1 MHGFLTIAEIT
12 IFVRFPAQILIC
24 SSAVNLFATFF
35 QIPTFSRLIENFSF
49 LMPLVWLIFLFSVV
63 HTAF

>member
-12 IFVRFPAQILIC
+12 IFVRLPAQILIC

-35 QIPTFSRLIENFSF
+35 QIPTFSRLIENLSY
-49 LMPLVWLIFLFSVV
+49 LMPLVWLIF
-63 HTAF
+63 